1 MKQINFLLTDHHNSF
16 ISSFL
21 QIPMGQYMEQYFT
34 EPAAVRAIDKFRKEL
49 KELEEQIIAQNEGLE
64 LQYLYL
70 CPSRIENSI
79 TI

>member
-1 MKQINFLLTDHHNSF
+1 
-16 ISSFL
+16 
-21 QIPMGQYMEQYFT
+21 MGQYVEQYFT
-34 EPAAVRAIDKFRKEL
+34 EPAALKVIDKFRKEL

-70 CPSRIENSI
+70 CPSHMENSI